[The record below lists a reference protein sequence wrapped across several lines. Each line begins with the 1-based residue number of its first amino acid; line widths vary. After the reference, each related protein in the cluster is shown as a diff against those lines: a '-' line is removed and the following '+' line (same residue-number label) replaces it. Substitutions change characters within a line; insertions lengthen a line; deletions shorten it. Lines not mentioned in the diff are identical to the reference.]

1 MFANMN
7 FLQAFCCSFFLM
19 GSDGLQGDNHQER
32 LQEAETNPIEEDDE
46 PR

>member
-1 MFANMN
+1 
-7 FLQAFCCSFFLM
+7 M

-32 LQEAETNPIEEDDE
+32 FQEAETNPIEDDE

>member
-1 MFANMN
+1 MFANVI
-7 FLQAFCCSFFLM
+7 FLQGFFLLFVFL